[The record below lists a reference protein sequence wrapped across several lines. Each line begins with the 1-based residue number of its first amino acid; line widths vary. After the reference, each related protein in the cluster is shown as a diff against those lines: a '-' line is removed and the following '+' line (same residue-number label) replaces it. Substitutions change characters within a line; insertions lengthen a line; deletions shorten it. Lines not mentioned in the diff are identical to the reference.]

1 MPPRARTAAAPI
13 VLAPHWPPLDRET
26 ADPTTPLHAGRFAAG
41 EAPAGAH
48 GHWVGGE
55 GKYGSLPPP
64 KRDRCHPTVRRRA
77 AFSSVRPHRHT
88 VLIDPQDFYRN
99 TVSIHFFLAFIGI
112 GVNGVTVCKSPTAP
126 WSSVASPHWRTL
138 HNALVHSVLHI
149 LKSYEHPAT
158 RVWKAKTMRPH
169 RHTVHTEDSMFF

>member
-26 ADPTTPLHAGRFAAG
+26 ADPTTPLHAGGSPRERHLLARTGTGLEERGNTAASLLQRG
-41 EAPAGAH
+41 TGATPLC
-48 GHWVGGE
+48 GGALL
-55 GKYGSLPPP
+55 S
-64 KRDRCHPTVRRRA
+64 R
-77 AFSSVRPHRHT
+77 SVRPHRHT